1 MRLLHTMIRV
11 ENLERS
17 IEFYTKVLK
26 MRILRR
32 KDNEGG
38 KYTLVFLGYDD
49 ESKSH
54 AIELTHNWDN
64 RKYEHGTYFGHIAI
78 GVSGIYKLCEE
89 IESMGGAIS
98 RKPGP
103 LSGSTSVIAFVKD
116 PDGYSI
122 ELIEQENR
130 SN

>member
-1 MRLLHTMIRV
+1 MRLLHTMLRV
-11 ENLERS
+11 ENLEKS
-17 IEFYTKVLK
+17 VEFYTKVLN

-32 KDNEGG
+32 KDYESG
-38 KYTLVFLGYDD
+38 KFTLVFLGYDD

-64 RKYEHGTYFGHIAI
+64 RKYEHGSYFGHFAI
-78 GVSGIYKLCEE
+78 GVSGIYKVCEE
-89 IESMGGAIS
+89 IEAKGGTVS

-103 LSGSTSVIAFVKD
+103 LSGSKSVIAFVKD

-122 ELIEQENR
+122 ELIEQDNL
-130 SN
+130 